1 MRSGDIRFGGV
12 PVTGTARG
20 RENDRT
26 VTVRAMRRALVLS
39 LVLLILITGLPLALG
54 MGAMEPCPSCPA
66 PDAPIW
72 FGACFAILAWGL
84 MTVALLSMRVSPAAA
99 LLKSLLVTT
108 SLERPP
114 RSL

>member
-1 MRSGDIRFGGV
+1 
-12 PVTGTARG
+12 
-20 RENDRT
+20 
-26 VTVRAMRRALVLS
+26 MRRALVLA
-39 LVLLILITGLPLALG
+39 LVLLILLAGLPLALG

-84 MTVALLSMRVSPAAA
+84 TTIVLRSIRVSPVVAA
-99 LLKSLLVTT
+99 LKPLLLAI

-114 RSL
+114 RPA